1 METYN
6 LNFPQEHQTLAEDI
20 LSWSKYLSTQLQ
32 KHPAW
37 VEHILSS
44 DEQLASLQERVLS
57 CIHIENEAEFLQ
69 ALRNIRNQ
77 EMCRIAWRDL
87 SGWAELSETFSNTSD
102 LAGYLLDAALEWNRR
117 NLEKLHGIP
126 RDADGDE
133 QKLAIIGMGKLGGR
147 ELNFSSDIDLMFT
160 FPEKGST
167 DGKRSLDNQ
176 TYFIRLGQKLNN
188 SLAKITADGMVYRV
202 DMRLRPFGQSGA
214 LALSFSAMENYYQQH
229 GREWER
235 YAMIKARAI
244 AGNIESGE
252 QLIDDLK
259 PFFYRRYLDFGSI
272 EHLREMKALIDQ
284 EAHKKGKVNDLKLGQ
299 GGIREVEFIAQ
310 SFQLIRGGRMQ
321 ELQHRN
327 LLATLAAIRSQN
339 LMPATVVDQ
348 LETAYN
354 FLRKAENRVQMWD
367 DQQTHVLPNDEH
379 QQQML
384 AASMGFPDW
393 SAFKNE
399 LDQHMGFVAKQFDQV
414 FARQE
419 QEPEDKQNDVWEE
432 VDDHSSCLQ
441 HLASLNYQQPEQL
454 FHTLH
459 DLKTGRFYS
468 SLTETARER
477 LDLLMPLLLNSCSTM
492 ENPDLAIER
501 SLSVVEKIAGRSG
514 YLTLLTTTESA
525 LKHFVK
531 LVHASSWI
539 ATEIREHPI
548 LLDELLDTRQ
558 LYQMVSREDLQQ
570 RLHDQTSGI
579 DCNDT
584 ELVME
589 TLRNFK
595 RTEVLR
601 VAAIDVMKAIP
612 LMKVSDQLT
621 WIAEVILEQVQT
633 LAWEFVEQKHGYPQ
647 CEVDGELINSSFAI
661 IAYGKLGGIELSYSS
676 DLDIV
681 FVHNNNGKKAYTRT
695 EHDKQKQ
702 IDSTLFYAKMAQRIV
717 SLCTTLTY
725 SGRLYEI
732 DTRLRPNGASGLM
745 VTSLD
750 SFARYQQEKAWTW
763 EHQALV
769 RARGITGSVELLE
782 QFNSI
787 RHTILSQTR
796 DTAELQTKVREM
808 REKMWKELDKSK
820 AGFTN
825 LKKSPGGITDIE
837 FIVQYLILANA
848 HEHPEITTYSDNIR
862 LLEHCQQA
870 NILDAEQTSFLIET
884 YKILREH
891 LHVLALQEQSSEVEE
906 SLFVAEREGVRD
918 LWQTLMLN

>member
-1 METYN
+1 MENTHQH
-6 LNFPQEHQTLAEDI
+6 FPQEHQSLAENI
-20 LSWSKYLSTQLQ
+20 LGWSKYLSTQLQ
-32 KHPAW
+32 KHPEW
-37 VEHILSS
+37 IEHVLQS
-44 DEQLASLQERVLS
+44 DKALVSLQERVLS
-57 CIHIENEAEFLQ
+57 CLPIENETEFLQ
-69 ALRNIRNQ
+69 ALRTIRNR

-87 SGWAELSETFSNTSD
+87 SGWAELTETFSNTSD
-102 LAGYLLDAALEWNRR
+102 LAGYLLDASLEWNRR

-126 RDADGDE
+126 RDADGNE
-133 QKLAIIGMGKLGGR
+133 QRLAIIGMGKLGGK

-160 FPEKGST
+160 FPEKGQT

-244 AGNIESGE
+244 AGDIEAGE
-252 QLIDDLK
+252 HLINDLK

-272 EHLREMKALIDQ
+272 QHLREMKALIDQ
-284 EAHKKGKVNDLKLGQ
+284 EAHKKGKINDLKLGQ

-327 LLATLAAIRSQN
+327 LLATLAAIRSQK
-339 LMPATVVDQ
+339 LMPADTLDQ
-348 LETAYN
+348 LETAYC

-367 DQQTHVLPNDEH
+367 DQQTHVLPTDEH

-384 AASMGFPDW
+384 AASMGYPDW
-393 SAFKNE
+393 DAFKAE
-399 LDQHMGFVAKQFDQV
+399 LDQHMDFVARQFDQV

-419 QEPEDKQNDVWEE
+419 QATEDEAHDVWED

-477 LDLLMPLLLNSCSTM
+477 LDLLMPLLLKSCSAM
-492 ENPDLAIER
+492 ESPDLAIER
-501 SLSVVEKIAGRSG
+501 ALSVIEKIAGRSG
-514 YLTLLTTTESA
+514 YLTLLTTTENA
-525 LKHFVK
+525 LNHFVK

-558 LYQMVSREDLQQ
+558 LYQMVSRENLQQ
-570 RLHDQTSGI
+570 RLSDQMQGV

-584 ELVME
+584 ETVME

-621 WIAEVILEQVQT
+621 WIAEVILEKVQT
-633 LAWEFVEQKHGYPQ
+633 LAWEFVEQKHGIPQ
-647 CEVDGELINSSFAI
+647 CEVDGEIINTSFAI

-676 DLDIV
+676 DLDVV

-702 IDSTLFYAKMAQRIV
+702 IDSTLFYAKLAQRII

-750 SFARYQQEKAWTW
+750 AFARYQQEKAWTW

-769 RARGITGSVELLE
+769 RARGVTGTIELLE
-782 QFNSI
+782 QFNHI
-787 RHTILSQTR
+787 RHHILAQPRNSI
-796 DTAELQTKVREM
+796 ELQTKVREM

-820 AGFTN
+820 SGFTN

-848 HEHPEITTYSDNIR
+848 HAHPEITTYSDNIR

-870 NILDAEQTSFLIET
+870 DILDAEQTTFLIET
-884 YKILREH
+884 YKTLREY
-891 LHVLALQEQSSEVEE
+891 LHVLALQEQSSEVEDHYFE
-906 SLFVAEREGVRD
+906 DERAGVKKR
-918 LWQTLMLN
+918 WQTLMQN